1 MLDVNHNKYKKVF
14 ILTAGPSV
22 KNYIYFIDKITDP
35 EIFVV
40 CVKQTILLSNIKKH
54 CDLLFVNNF
63 NLIDYRKFKTYKVYG
78 NSNLNL
84 PSFQKWDESFEFTSE
99 PSSLKNSIISKNNWE
114 YILRFQQDQKLEFGP
129 GILIELV
136 IPYLISVGF
145 KEIEILGWDIADSKG
160 RNIHFYDKETSSLK
174 NKIFHKFLLLFNNSR
189 SLIIII
195 NWIKFILRRKYYPA
209 GMEPNEANLVRKNR
223 FKLLKYLKKHGVD
236 IKLI

>member
-1 MLDVNHNKYKKVF
+1 M
-14 ILTAGPSV
+14 
-22 KNYIYFIDKITDP
+22 
-35 EIFVV
+35 
-40 CVKQTILLSNIKKH
+40 
-54 CDLLFVNNF
+54 
-63 NLIDYRKFKTYKVYG
+63 
-78 NSNLNL
+78 
-84 PSFQKWDESFEFTSE
+84 
-99 PSSLKNSIISKNNWE
+99 
-114 YILRFQQDQKLEFGP
+114 
-129 GILIELV
+129 IELV